1 MLTKQET
8 QSGRGAWENGR
19 VREARRAARPHG
31 SQCLALWGYFP
42 ACFWPTAL
50 IQVPS

>member
-19 VREARRAARPHG
+19 VREAGGLLGHMAHSAWLYGVTFRLVSGQP
-31 SQCLALWGYFP
+31 L
-42 ACFWPTAL
+42 
-50 IQVPS
+50 